1 MNVRTLWPKEINAY
15 LIAVVFLG
23 SIQSCKEVA
32 PSSSSPSPPNIVF
45 ILADDL
51 GWADLPT
58 YGNTFHDTPNLD
70 RLRADG
76 MLFSNAYAAAPVC
89 SPTRASIQAGQY
101 PARLGINDFITGH
114 WRPFEQLTVPKNR
127 TQYLPDSLITIGE
140 AMKAAGYATGYFG
153 KWHLGWNSP
162 YMPGDQGYDDW
173 RVHRRG
179 TFYKL
184 KSRAAIF
191 PPDDTLDDETRLSEA
206 LTDYSLSFIEQNK
219 ANPFFLF
226 LSHYDVHVQLDADRD
241 LIDKYL
247 EKEVKDSFPGNAI
260 YAAMIEHIDHS
271 LGRVMDKLDALG
283 LTENTMIVFFSDN
296 GGLVSR
302 FDKIP
307 LLAQDKLEIYEGSPL
322 QYIATSNAPLRA
334 EKGTVFEGGIREPLL
349 IKWPKVVAAG
359 STSPQL
365 ISSVD
370 FFPTFVELAKGDLPA
385 EQVTD
390 GESFARILSG
400 ETPARD
406 RTLYW
411 HYPVYHHDRPAGAI
425 RQGKWK
431 MIEYFDT
438 QEVELY
444 DLSEDIGEQINL
456 ADRLPDKRRKLSDQL
471 ATWRKEIAAQMPVPN
486 PDFDPARR
494 AEWGRH
500 PDRQ

>member
-1 MNVRTLWPKEINAY
+1 MNHWTLQTKGLRLPIAAL
-15 LIAVVFLG
+15 LIFAIL
-23 SIQSCKEVA
+23 QACKEVA
-32 PSSSSPSPPNIVF
+32 SSPPASPPPNIVF

-51 GWADLPT
+51 GWADLPS
-58 YGNTFHDTPNLD
+58 YGNAFHETPNLD
-70 RLRADG
+70 RLRAEG

-114 WRPFEQLTVPKNR
+114 WRPYEKMTVPKNR
-127 TQYLPDSLITIGE
+127 TQYLPDSLTTIGE

-153 KWHLGWNSP
+153 KWHLGWTSP
-162 YMPGDQGYDDW
+162 HMPGDQGYDDW

-184 KSRAAIF
+184 KSREAIF
-191 PPDDTLDDETRLSEA
+191 PPDDSLDDESRLSEV
-206 LTDYSLSFIEQNK
+206 LTDYSLSFMEQNK
-219 ANPFFLF
+219 ENPFFLF

-247 EKEVKDSFPGNAI
+247 EKEVKDSFPANAI
-260 YAAMIEHIDHS
+260 YAAMVEHIDRS
-271 LGRVMDKLDALG
+271 LGRILDKLDSLG
-283 LTENTMIVFFSDN
+283 LTDNTMVVFFSDN

-307 LLAQDKLEIYEGSPL
+307 LLAKDKLEIYKDSPL

-359 STSPQL
+359 STSSQL
-365 ISSVD
+365 ISSID
-370 FFPTFVELAKGDLPA
+370 FFPTFVELAKGKLPPGQA
-385 EQVTD
+385 ID
-390 GESFARILSG
+390 GDSFVEIISG
-400 ETPARD
+400 ETTETD

-431 MIEYFDT
+431 MIEYLDT

-444 DLSEDIGEQINL
+444 DLNEDIGENHNL
-456 ADRLPDKRRKLSDQL
+456 ADQHLDKRKELGELL
-471 ATWRKEIAAQMPVPN
+471 ANWRKEISAQMPVTN

-494 AEWGRH
+494 AEWGKH

>member
-1 MNVRTLWPKEINAY
+1 MNYWTLYTRRMCLP
-15 LIAVVFLG
+15 IAVVLV
-23 SIQSCKEVA
+23 ITTLQACKET
-32 PSSSSPSPPNIVF
+32 SSSPPDTPAPNIVF

-51 GWADLPT
+51 GWADLPS
-58 YGNTFHDTPNLD
+58 YGNAFHETPNLD
-70 RLRADG
+70 RLRAEG

-114 WRPFEQLTVPKNR
+114 WRPYEQLRVPKNR
-127 TQYLPDSLITIGE
+127 TQYLPDSLVTIGE

-153 KWHLGWNSP
+153 KWHLGWTSP
-162 YMPGDQGYDDW
+162 HMPGDQGYDDW

-184 KSRAAIF
+184 KSREAIF
-191 PPDDTLDDETRLSEA
+191 PPDDKLDDETRLSEA

-219 ANPFFLF
+219 ENPFFLF

-247 EKEVKDSFPGNAI
+247 AKEVQDSFPGNAI
-260 YAAMIEHIDHS
+260 YAAMIEHIDRS
-271 LGRVMDKLDALG
+271 LGRIMDKLDSLG
-283 LTENTMIVFFSDN
+283 LTDNTMVVFFSDN

-307 LLAQDKLEIYEGSPL
+307 LLAKDKLEIYEDSPL

-349 IKWPKVVAAG
+349 IKWPKVVPAG
-359 STSPQL
+359 STASEL

-370 FFPTFVELAKGDLPA
+370 FFPTFVELAKGNLPA
-385 EQVTD
+385 EQAID
-390 GESFARILSG
+390 GESFAGILDG
-400 ETPARD
+400 KATEAL

-431 MIEYFDT
+431 LIEYFDT
-438 QEVELY
+438 EEVELY
-444 DLSEDIGEQINL
+444 DLSEDIGENNNL
-456 ADRLPDKRRKLSDQL
+456 AKQFPDKSGELSAQL
-471 ATWRKEIAAQMPVPN
+471 ANWRKGIAAQMPVSN

-494 AEWGRH
+494 EEWGKH